1 SGIRR
6 PDRAPSGD
14 GSPVIAALVLAAVAW
29 QAPLPPPL
37 VVERPFVP
45 PAVAWAPG
53 HRGVDLAADPGAV
66 VRSAGPGRVVYAGPL
81 ARRFVI
87 SIEHATPIAGL
98 GSGWRTTYEG
108 VRPAVA
114 VGDIVSAGEVI
125 GSLDTRGTH
134 CRCLHWG
141 LKRGSS
147 YADPLLLLRRPIVL
161 KPYARG

>member
-1 SGIRR
+1 
-6 PDRAPSGD
+6 
-14 GSPVIAALVLAAVAW
+14 VIAALVLCAAVTW

-37 VVERPFVP
+37 VVERAFAP

-53 HRGVDLAADPGAV
+53 HRGVDLAAEPGTV
-66 VRSAGPGRVVYAGPL
+66 VRSAGSGRVVYAGLL
-81 ARRFVI
+81 ARRFVV
-87 SIEHATPIAGL
+87 SIEHASPVAGL

-108 VRPAVA
+108 VRPSVEI
-114 VGDIVSAGEVI
+114 GDTVSAGEVI
-125 GSLDTRGTH
+125 GSLDPRGTH

-141 LKRGSS
+141 LRRGSS